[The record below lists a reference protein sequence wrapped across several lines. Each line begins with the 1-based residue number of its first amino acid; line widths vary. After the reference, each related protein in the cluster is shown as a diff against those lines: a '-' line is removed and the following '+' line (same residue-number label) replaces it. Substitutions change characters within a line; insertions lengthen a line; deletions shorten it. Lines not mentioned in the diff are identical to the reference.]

1 LYQANSTAS
10 QLELENERMQFE
22 MEEKDVLAAKWK
34 VRVEGGVVEMER
46 ERLERRKVEEE
57 LRIW

>member
-1 LYQANSTAS
+1 MAS
-10 QLELENERMQFE
+10 QLELENERLQFE